1 MIPELAAQ
9 YAARASGAAISETSI
24 KEITCV
30 LNGRTQRSHRAILLS
45 RPLLDPRTHDEIAR
59 FPQAKKKPRSCRE
72 RGSNVMLRIP
82 NPTVANSCRRQ
93 RHDACARCLSHDA

>member
-59 FPQAKKKPRSCRE
+59 VPAGKEKPRSCQE

>member
-59 FPQAKKKPRSCRE
+59 VPAGKEKTALLSGTRFQCDAENSETRR
-72 RGSNVMLRIP
+72 LRIHAGDSGTTP
-82 NPTVANSCRRQ
+82 ARGACRT
-93 RHDACARCLSHDA
+93 